1 MRTISAFRAFR
12 SRLGRLPSLLQPQL
26 DATRKLA
33 GVGITCDIRL
43 AGSEMAL
50 VPRAFSAWTMRLR
63 EWRAVSAG
71 TEVSILSGNCAA
83 LTIRKWGVPYLV
95 LDPKT
100 RTTGGRT
107 LSERE
112 RSFERATKLVATEFV
127 AVVSASFVP

>member
-83 LTIRKWGVPYLV
+83 LTIRKWGVPYLAR
-95 LDPKT
+95 P
-100 RTTGGRT
+100 
-107 LSERE
+107 
-112 RSFERATKLVATEFV
+112 
-127 AVVSASFVP
+127 